1 MSYPQVL
8 NIIQLFRL
16 MYFHFKAYSDPSK
29 DTYRRDLMNEISRQ
43 RLSRDLIIVQPLEE
57 QKISNTE
64 FIVSNRTVID
74 NPRLNA
80 THASNNQLKVDSVEP
95 SIRRRP
101 RSPVGVQEWVA
112 SLPIPSEMA
121 SPPSDFELMSDQ
133 TLENAHIVSGS
144 NNCLSTSSQEKLK
157 YQEKQSLCKKVSYIV
172 LKYNNV
178 TYGLVDLILMG

>member
-1 MSYPQVL
+1 
-8 NIIQLFRL
+8 

-112 SLPIPSEMA
+112 SLPIPSEMS

-133 TLENAHIVSGS
+133 TLEKAHIVSGS

-172 LKYNNV
+172 LKYNNARSIV
-178 TYGLVDLILMG
+178 LRTD